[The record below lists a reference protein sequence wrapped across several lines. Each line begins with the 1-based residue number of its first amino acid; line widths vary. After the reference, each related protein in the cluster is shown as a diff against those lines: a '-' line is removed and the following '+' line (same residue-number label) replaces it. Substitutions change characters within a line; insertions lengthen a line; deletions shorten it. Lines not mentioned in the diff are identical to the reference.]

1 LKDSLV
7 PLQADGVFIT
17 GTDTGVGKTLVAAG
31 LVAALKDR
39 LIDVGV
45 MKPLESGGPSF
56 GSAPIPRDAI
66 YLKEIAGV
74 RDDLN
79 LINSYCFQAP
89 LAPGVAAEQEGVK
102 VDLPRIERMYKK
114 LKGRH
119 QFMVVEGAGG
129 LLVPI
134 AQGVFLP
141 DLIKLLDL
149 PLILVARSSLG
160 TINHTLLSLYYC
172 QQEGLTVKGVIMS
185 KSTPETDPSEA
196 SNAQVIAEC
205 SAVPLLGTFPYLKDY
220 AGVKGNRVFLAQI
233 FTEYMDMEKLLER
246 LGLTGC

>member
-1 LKDSLV
+1 MSE
-7 PLQADGVFIT
+7 GVFIT
-17 GTDTGVGKTLVAAG
+17 GTDTGVGKTIIAAG

-39 LIDVGV
+39 GIDVGV
-45 MKPLESGGPSF
+45 MKPLESGAPSF
-56 GSAPIPRDAI
+56 GSAPIPQDAL

-74 RDDLN
+74 HDDLN
-79 LINSYCFQAP
+79 LINSYCFQDP
-89 LAPGVAAEQEGVK
+89 LAPGVAAEREGVE
-102 VDLPRIERMYKK
+102 VDLQRIERMYEE

-141 DLIKLLDL
+141 DLIKLLGL

-172 QQEGLTVKGVIMS
+172 QQEGLEVKGVIMS
-185 KSTPETDPSEA
+185 KSMPEADPSEA

-205 SAVPLLGTFPYLKDY
+205 SAVPLLGTLPYLRDY
-220 AGVKGNRVFLAQI
+220 SGVKGNRVFLTQI
-233 FTEYMDMEKLLER
+233 FTEHMDMEKLLQR
-246 LGLTGC
+246 LDLIGC